1 MSTPAARTRTERLE
15 LVSLNVDMVDAL
27 IAGDAA
33 ELLHVAGARFPAP
46 FELPPLFDRD
56 ALSDMRGAIE
66 SKSASH
72 EISFL
77 LLERES
83 GDVVGIA
90 GLSPTGDP
98 DTMAVGYSIYPSFEG
113 RGYATEAT
121 LLPGRAG
128 PHRGGGGACA
138 RRSRPGHDASIRVA
152 RKAGLEPAGTAVD
165 LDAGNVLLFELR
177 L

>member
-1 MSTPAARTRTERLE
+1 MSTPVARTRTERLE
-15 LVSLNVDMVDAL
+15 LVSFNVDMIDAL

-33 ELLHVAGARFPAP
+33 ELLHAAGARFPTP

-56 ALSDMRGAIE
+56 ALSDMRSAIE

-83 GDVVGIA
+83 GDVVGVA

-113 RGYATEAT
+113 KGYATEAT
-121 LLPGRAG
+121 LHLVEQARIEGAAAVRATI
-128 PHRGGGGACA
+128 P
-138 RRSRPGHDASIRVA
+138 PGHDASIRVA